1 MCGVEIQ
8 TNGPGTPQVW
18 NTASNLVVPSNDT
31 VRFYA
36 DLVSE
41 VAGKEAAGF
50 STQITDYWS
59 LALSD
64 HREERFW
71 WVSGMKDNSQN
82 PIAHS
87 LPFPVPHKQLSQP
100 HHHRHS
106 FLPRHPECKSPIP
119 YHARGRARTWRARHC
134 RQLHHLGVL
143 SRRVWDMVLGQ

>member
-1 MCGVEIQ
+1 MCGVNIQ

-64 HREERFW
+64 HREEHF
-71 WVSGMKDNSQN
+71 G
-82 PIAHS
+82 
-87 LPFPVPHKQLSQP
+87 
-100 HHHRHS
+100 
-106 FLPRHPECKSPIP
+106 
-119 YHARGRARTWRARHC
+119 G
-134 RQLHHLGVL
+134 
-143 SRRVWDMVLGQ
+143 SRE